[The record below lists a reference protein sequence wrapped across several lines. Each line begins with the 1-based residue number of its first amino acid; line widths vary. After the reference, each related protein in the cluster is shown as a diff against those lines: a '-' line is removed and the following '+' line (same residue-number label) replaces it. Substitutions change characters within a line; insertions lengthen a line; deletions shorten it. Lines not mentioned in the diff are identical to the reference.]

1 MIADTNTQIAKGE
14 RVLIV
19 GPSGSGK
26 STLFRA
32 IAGLWPWGT
41 GKIFLPD
48 RSRMMFMPQRP
59 YLPLGTL
66 RAAVA
71 YPAPAHEFSDGAVE
85 DGVAALRP

>member
-1 MIADTNTQIAKGE
+1 MTTIVLAHSASEDGAEGLRFENLQIIHPNETIMHRRYQYPDRQGE

-48 RSRMMFMPQRP
+48 R
-59 YLPLGTL
+59 
-66 RAAVA
+66 RA
-71 YPAPAHEFSDGAVE
+71 G
-85 DGVAALRP
+85 